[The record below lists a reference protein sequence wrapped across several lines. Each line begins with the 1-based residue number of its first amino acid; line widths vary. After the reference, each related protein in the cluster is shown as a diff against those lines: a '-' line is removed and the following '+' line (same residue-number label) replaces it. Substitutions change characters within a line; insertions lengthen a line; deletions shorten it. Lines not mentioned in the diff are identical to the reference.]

1 MMKRKVVEHNEVISL
16 ISPKSPA
23 TEAYRT
29 LHTNIQF
36 SGLDDTIQ
44 TLTITSPGPSEG
56 KSTTSVNLAVTY
68 AQSGKKVLLVDADLR
83 RPKLHKF
90 FNLSNSRGLTN
101 VVASRLEI
109 SEVVQSVKENFSILT
124 TGPIPPNSVEL
135 LSSRAMNHFF
145 EKAKEKYD
153 IIIYDTPPV
162 GVVTDAALLA
172 TKTDGTLLVVASG
185 KTQIELTKQ
194 AKDHL
199 EKVNARILGA
209 IVTMVPVESGRYL
222 GYQYYTYTQ
231 EQPMTRKRGFGNRRL
246 KQN

>member
-1 MMKRKVVEHNEVISL
+1 MKRKQVEHNDVISL

-29 LHTNIQF
+29 LYTNIQF
-36 SGLDDTIQ
+36 SGLDETIK

-56 KSTTSVNLAVTY
+56 KSTTSVNLAVAY
-68 AQSGKKVLLVDADLR
+68 AQTGKKVLLIDADLR

-90 FNLSNSRGLTN
+90 FDLQNSRGLTN
-101 VVASRLEI
+101 GVASRLEI
-109 SEVVQSVKENFSILT
+109 SEVVHAVKENLSVLT

-145 EKAKEKYD
+145 EKAKETYD
-153 IIIYDTPPV
+153 VVIYDTPPV

-194 AKDHL
+194 AKNHL
-199 EKVNARILGA
+199 EKVNARLLGA
-209 IVTMVPVESGRYL
+209 VLTMVPVESARYL

-231 EQPMTRKRGFGNRRL
+231 EEPMRRKSFGKKAFGR
-246 KQN
+246 K